1 MDKKEQNKPEQEKCR
16 LITVPMLHRAII
28 DGLNPDDLDESIK
41 TRYFKEKTEI
51 LELLFYYA
59 CRKEEDT
66 TQEKA
71 KSRLPLLAFSFF
83 LSSNSDFPYNWNY
96 LINKNKQYYDYLDK
110 FKEYIEFVT
119 ADLSEILEGL
129 DDGID
134 MLFRVDCMFI
144 VSVQKRSNHVVLKC
158 TTEMDS
164 IHKIFGISR
173 DSYDL
178 TVFVKDAYIGEYR
191 SKKGASKKDI
201 IIEGARRYINGQK
214 SENTNDNEKQ

>member
-1 MDKKEQNKPEQEKCR
+1 MEKKEQNKPEQEKRR
-16 LITVPMLHRAII
+16 LITVPMLHRALI

-51 LELLFYYA
+51 LEFLFYYA
-59 CRKEEDT
+59 SRKEEDT

-71 KSRLPLLAFSFF
+71 KPRLPLLAFSLF

-134 MLFRVDCMFI
+134 MSFRVDCMFI
-144 VSVQKRSNHVVLKC
+144 INVQKQCNHVVLKC

-178 TVFVKDAYIGEYR
+178 TVFVEDAYIGEYR
-191 SKKGASKKDI
+191 SKKSVSKKDI
-201 IIEGARRYINGQK
+201 IIEGARKYINGQK